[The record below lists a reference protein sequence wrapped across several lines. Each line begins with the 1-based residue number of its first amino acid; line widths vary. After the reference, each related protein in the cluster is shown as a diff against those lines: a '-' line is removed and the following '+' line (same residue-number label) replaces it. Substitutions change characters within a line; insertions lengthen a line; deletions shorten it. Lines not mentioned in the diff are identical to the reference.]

1 MPACAR
7 KPRRNLE
14 RAAPKT
20 PATGRFKAALRYLPV
35 CLLGLVLWREKP
47 WTVHLAANAP
57 WAVAA
62 AILLNLSVSLPL
74 KAARWRLA
82 LIDPPPFRQVLAAT
96 VEGLLANAAIG
107 FGSGDLV
114 RAARLRSSEPLPK
127 SKSDDQ
133 SSERQLLSSQLAIDY
148 GCTWAERGAEALALA
163 ILVFVAALFTKLG
176 SVALGISVAAMLG
189 YGALLTTGRF
199 LVPRLGRWPR
209 IQRALSSGLQASTPR
224 RVIAMAAL
232 SLLGWSSES
241 VMLVLFQGAFHLEPS
256 FRTALVTLVG
266 INAAIAIPTLPGNF
280 GTFEAGVTMALVMCG
295 APRDVAVSYALT
307 YHLTHVI
314 PVAVLATAVYLSRS
328 RRYRTTPARTSTGR

>member
-1 MPACAR
+1 
-7 KPRRNLE
+7 
-14 RAAPKT
+14 
-20 PATGRFKAALRYLPV
+20 
-35 CLLGLVLWREKP
+35 LLGVVLWREKP

-74 KAARWRLA
+74 RAARWRLA
-82 LIDPPPFRQVLAAT
+82 LIAPPPFRQVLAAT

-114 RAARLRSSEPLPK
+114 RAARLRRSSEQLP
-127 SKSDDQ
+127 SA
-133 SSERQLLSSQLAIDY
+133 QLAIDY

-163 ILVFVAALFTKLG
+163 VLVFVTALLTNLG
-176 SVALGISVAAMLG
+176 SVALGLSVLGMLG
-189 YGALLTTGRF
+189 YAALLTSGRY
-199 LVPRLGRWPR
+199 LLPRLERWPR
-209 IQRALSSGLQASTPR
+209 VERALSSGLQASTPR
-224 RVIAMAAL
+224 RVTAMAAL
-232 SLLGWSSES
+232 SLLGWSSEI
-241 VMLVLFQGAFHLEPS
+241 VMLVLFQGAFHLAPS
-256 FRTALVTLVG
+256 FRTALLTLVG

-280 GTFEAGVTMALVMCG
+280 GTFEAGVTMALVMSG

-314 PVAVLATAVYLSRS
+314 PVAVVATGVYLYRS